1 MDIRYYI
8 DKFFEPKSLTED
20 SRRKEFILNTLL
32 FTSIVFLIL
41 ALASYLISLI
51 LIFDDLVRRQSDCLS
66 SIFILA
72 ILIFFIFL
80 YFLSRKGF
88 VNIASYLLVGA
99 FFMLATYMS
108 YQWGVEVQAALLFY
122 VLIIVM
128 SGILINT
135 RFAFITTTISSLALA
150 IINFFQNNNILHPN
164 RYWLTENAGMPD
176 VFMFSVIFFIIATVS
191 WLSNREIEK
200 SLARARKSEVEL
212 KEERDSLE
220 IKVEERTLELKAE
233 QIKQISQ
240 LYKFAEFGKLSSG
253 FFHDIINPLT
263 VVSLNMA
270 QIKNEHTREIEGV
283 KFYFDKASVAIK
295 RMENF
300 IVAVRK
306 QMANQKTEVLFSL
319 QKEIS
324 SVIQILDYKI
334 KKANV
339 KIVFV
344 SSKDIIIYGD
354 PTKFSQIILNLITN
368 AIDSYINIYD
378 ARERKVKIEVF
389 LKDGFIYLSVQDWG
403 CGVVAESRE
412 KVFQPFFT
420 TKENDAGTGIGL
432 YLVKNIIENSFDGAI
447 NFKSEKDNGS
457 IFNVN
462 FPVRNKFMDNPVN
475 YLLSRQQKDGSF
487 LIDENTN
494 VLISTAFVLICL
506 NNLAETPEIKEM
518 KEKAINFLLS
528 KKDDNWRFSE
538 NIGINFLA
546 LSAIAEYNPELI
558 DGGAM
563 AKILMFLT
571 LAEVK
576 EGGPYYSYINKQDKE
591 TDLVTNVIVAYF
603 LALQDV
609 DLPELN
615 KLIDSAIEIGNFDSR
630 IFESIYSLVYL
641 ISNFYKGDKK
651 EKLINFILEKSNE
664 RNNQLYIWIADLA
677 LDNLR
682 NKKLNVAGRVVED
695 EQEIKIM
702 ELIFKAAEEQFSTL
716 EGDAKKLAMREIQ
729 KTIKGNK
736 DGQMSLMAYY
746 FRKALGKN
754 GEKFSDELIAKM
766 GVANIFF
773 WTAFIIYDDFW
784 DEDEAANPQIL
795 PIANLYAR
803 RYVDFFDFVLP
814 ESTGFRAFFHKLM
827 DDLDAANTW
836 ENMHCRA
843 KVEGLKFFIPEKLPE
858 YGDYEFKFRPASG
871 HILGPVAM
879 LINLGYSLDSAEV
892 KNIISYFKNYLIA
905 MQINDDAHDWEEDLR
920 RGHISTVVDMLLRDL
935 NWQKREIDLDTNLNE
950 LRKVFWFKTMP
961 KAEELALF
969 YAEKAKQALLAVGL
983 FENLSPLEKFIN
995 INKNVAEKAL
1005 KEQKE
1010 SVKFL
1015 QNFN

>member
-1 MDIRYYI
+1 M
-8 DKFFEPKSLTED
+8 
-20 SRRKEFILNTLL
+20 
-32 FTSIVFLIL
+32 
-41 ALASYLISLI
+41 
-51 LIFDDLVRRQSDCLS
+51 
-66 SIFILA
+66 
-72 ILIFFIFL
+72 
-80 YFLSRKGF
+80 G
-88 VNIASYLLVGA
+88 
-99 FFMLATYMS
+99 
-108 YQWGVEVQAALLFY
+108 YQWGVDVSASLLFY
-122 VLIIVM
+122 AIIIVM
-128 SGILINT
+128 AGILINA
-135 RFAFITTTISSLALA
+135 RFAFITVFIIGVTIAVTAYLQSIGAV
-150 IINFFQNNNILHPN
+150 IPN
-164 RYWLTENAGMPD
+164 RYWTTDHWRTTD
-176 VFMFSVIFFIIATVS
+176 VIVTSFLFMIIATVS

-200 SLARARKSEVEL
+200 SLARARKSEAEL

-220 IKVEERTLELKAE
+220 AKVEERTLELKAE
-233 QIKQISQ
+233 QMKQISQ
-240 LYKFAEFGKLSSG
+240 LYRFAEFGKLSSG

-263 VVSLNMA
+263 VASLNMA

-283 KFYFDKASVAIK
+283 KFYFDKAAVAIK

-300 IVAVRK
+300 IIAVRK
-306 QMANQKTEVLFSL
+306 QMANQKTETLFSL
-319 QKEIS
+319 QKEIN

-339 KIVFV
+339 KIIFV
-344 SSKDIIIYGD
+344 SSKDIVIYGD

-368 AIDSYINIYD
+368 AIDSYIGIYD
-378 ARERKVKIEVF
+378 ARERKVKMEVF
-389 LKDGFIYLSVQDWG
+389 LRDGFIYLSVQDWG
-403 CGVVAESRE
+403 CGVVAEFRE

-432 YLVKNIIENSFDGAI
+432 YLVKNIIENSFDGTI
-447 NFKSEKDNGS
+447 DFKSEKDKGS
-457 IFNVN
+457 IFNVS

-487 LIDENTN
+487 LIDENTDI
-494 VLISTAFVLICL
+494 LIATAFALICL
-506 NNLAETPEIKEM
+506 NDLAETPEIKEM
-518 KEKAINFLLS
+518 KDKAVNFLLS
-528 KKDDNWRFSE
+528 KKDDNWRFSA
-538 NIGINFLA
+538 NVGINFLA
-546 LSAIAEYNPELI
+546 LSAIAKYNPELI

-591 TDLVTNVIVAYF
+591 IDIVTNVTIAYF

-615 KLIDSAIEIGNFDSR
+615 DLIDSAIEAGNFNSR

-651 EKLINFILEKSNE
+651 EKLINFILEKRNE

-682 NKKLNVAGRVVED
+682 NKKVNVAGRVVED
-695 EQEIKIM
+695 EQELKIM
-702 ELIFKAAEEQFSTL
+702 ELIVKTAEEEFSAL
-716 EGDAKKLAMREIQ
+716 EIDAQKLAIREIQ

-746 FRKALGKN
+746 FKKALGKN
-754 GEKFSDELIAKM
+754 GEKFSDSLIAKM

-803 RYVDFFDFVLP
+803 HYVDFFDFVLP
-814 ESTGFRAFFHKLM
+814 ENTGFRAFFHKLM
-827 DDLDAANTW
+827 DNLDAANAW
-836 ENMHCRA
+836 ENMYCRA
-843 KVEGLKFFIPEKLPE
+843 RVEGSKFFIPEKLPD

-879 LINLGYSLDSAEV
+879 LISLGYSLDSAEV
-892 KNIISYFKNYLIA
+892 KNIILYFKNYLIA
-905 MQINDDAHDWEEDLR
+905 MQINDDAHDWEEDLK
-920 RGHISTVVDMLLRDL
+920 RGHISTVVDILLRDL
-935 NWQKREIDLDTNLNE
+935 NWQKREIDLDKDLDE

-969 YAEKAKQALLAVGL
+969 YADKAKQALLAVGL
-983 FENLSPLEKFIN
+983 FENLAPLEKFIN